1 MNTSGLCGLV
11 ALNRKRFMNRRTL
24 SLLLALCA
32 VGGPVMAQERPA
44 LVQTFSIA
52 ETGRL
57 GQAIWRQDGAAAR
70 ATDALLAQSGGQA
83 PEGLIGWI
91 VTPEGDA
98 QRVRFLAGAP
108 DAPRAFKDVV
118 VDSQFKAGV
127 VIHAEDLELTPE
139 ELAQFAARNS
149 AAQAVG
155 PLRCAARYN
164 AVVLKDTDGEG
175 WLVWLLASTTQAN
188 IVPMG
193 GHYRFHV
200 SADGKTVE
208 KREQLSGGCL
218 DMDRRQAQQ
227 GGQTV
232 GLVTNIVV
240 APQPLEV
247 HVFLSL
253 LNRLPIYAMAGDKLW
268 AVEGAR
274 IRDATPPARR

>member
-1 MNTSGLCGLV
+1 
-11 ALNRKRFMNRRTL
+11 MNRRIL
-24 SLLLALCA
+24 SLFLALCA

-57 GQAIWRQDGAAAR
+57 GQAIWRQDGAVAR
-70 ATDALLAQSGGQA
+70 ATDALLAQSGGKA

-98 QRVRFLAGAP
+98 QRVRFLAGEP
-108 DAPRAFKDVV
+108 DTPRAFKDVV
-118 VDSQFKAGV
+118 VDAQFKAGV
-127 VIHAEDLELTPE
+127 VIDAENPELTPE

-149 AAQAVG
+149 AAQAIG

-274 IRDATPPARR
+274 IRDATPPASR

>member
-1 MNTSGLCGLV
+1 
-11 ALNRKRFMNRRTL
+11 MNRRIL
-24 SLLLALCA
+24 SLVIALC
-32 VGGPVMAQERPA
+32 VMGGPVAAQERPA
-44 LVQTFSIA
+44 PVQAFSIA

-57 GQAIWRQDGAAAR
+57 GQAIWRQDVAAAR
-70 ATDALLAQSGGQA
+70 ATDALLAQSDGQA
-83 PEGLIGWI
+83 PQGLIGWI
-91 VTPEGDA
+91 VTSEGDT
-98 QRVRFLAGAP
+98 QRVRFLAGEP

-118 VDSQFKAGV
+118 VDAQLKAGAV
-127 VIHAEDLELTPE
+127 VDAADPELSPDE
-139 ELAQFAARNS
+139 RAQFAARNT
-149 AAQAVG
+149 AAQAIG

-164 AVVLKDTDGEG
+164 AVMLKDPEGEG

-188 IVPMG
+188 VVPMG

-232 GLVTNIVV
+232 GLVTSILV

-268 AVEGAR
+268 EVQGAR
-274 IRDATPPARR
+274 IREVTPPARR